1 MNKIGILI
9 LLVPSLA
16 LADDLPSVAIT
27 PEPPGLR
34 LAVQAEGAYGI
45 VTGEFRNQLVGGRL
59 DYRFSP
65 TVSLG
70 GYLGYVNLRGKEGR
84 VHSVLPLVQLEY
96 QLARQPY
103 RGVYFPVRFGT
114 GYLPR
119 NGPVARLG
127 TGIAVELSPR
137 LELVGQ
143 VSPMVWITHD
153 RALLSMNVGI
163 ELAYQPGG
171 R

>member
-1 MNKIGILI
+1 
-9 LLVPSLA
+9 V
-16 LADDLPSVAIT
+16 
-27 PEPPGLR
+27 
-34 LAVQAEGAYGI
+34 EGAYGV

-70 GYLGYVNLRGKEGR
+70 GSLSYANLRGKDGR
-84 VHSVLPLVQLEY
+84 AHSVLPAVQIEY

-103 RGVYFPVRFGT
+103 RQIYFPVRFAT

-127 TGIAVELSPR
+127 TGIAVELGPR
-137 LELVGQ
+137 LEIVGQ
-143 VSPMVWITHD
+143 ISPMVWVARD
-153 RALLSMNVGI
+153 RALLSVNVGL
-163 ELAYQPGG
+163 ELAYKPGATTVAPAG
-171 R
+171 AVE

>member
-1 MNKIGILI
+1 MNLAALLLI
-9 LLVPSLA
+9 FA
-16 LADDLPSVAIT
+16 QEATVATT

-45 VTGEFRNQLVGGRL
+45 VTGDFRNQLVGGRL

-70 GYLGYVNLRGKEGR
+70 GYLGYANLRGKEGR
-84 VHSVLPLVQLEY
+84 AHSVLPLVQLEY
-96 QLARQPY
+96 QLARKPY
-103 RGVYFPVRFGT
+103 RSTYFPVRFGT

-119 NGPVARLG
+119 NGPVARFG
-127 TGIAVELSPR
+127 TGLAIALSPR

-143 VSPMVWITHD
+143 LSPMVWVTGD
-153 RALLSMNVGI
+153 RPLLSLNVGI
-163 ELAYQPGG
+163 ELAFMPGAP
-171 R
+171 